1 MARTWKTAAVIG
13 TGMMGPGIAGA
24 LAIGGVETTILSR
37 EAARAEE
44 ALARCQ
50 SQLEMLE
57 REEIVETAAARQGL
71 RASSDLEAAVTGAD
85 LVVESAPENLAFKQE
100 LFARLDSLT
109 RPDCVLASNT
119 SGLSITAI
127 ARDCRRPERVLT
139 THFWNPPHLMPLVEI
154 VLGEK
159 TDRSL
164 AADLKQLLELC
175 GKVPVVVRKD
185 TPGQLGNR
193 LQMALY
199 REALHIV
206 QEGIADVE
214 AVDLAAKAG
223 FGLRLPVYGLFEHMD
238 LVGLKMVSGI
248 VDYVAKDL
256 NREPGAPRS
265 IFEKAERG
273 ETFHDWTR
281 KDAAK
286 VRALRDEFLREFL
299 KAGWNRRAT

>member
-1 MARTWKTAAVIG
+1 MARTWKAAAVIG

-24 LAIGGVETTILSR
+24 LATGGVETTILSR
-37 EAARAEE
+37 DPARAEE
-44 ALARCQ
+44 ALARSR

-57 REEIVETAAARQGL
+57 REGIVESAAAPGRL
-71 RASSDLEAAVTGAD
+71 HASSDLEAAVAGAD

-109 RPDCVLASNT
+109 RPECILASNT

-127 ARDCRRPERVLT
+127 ARDCRHPERVLT

-154 VLGEK
+154 VLGGK
-159 TDRSL
+159 TERSL
-164 AADLKQLLELC
+164 ATELKALLQRC
-175 GKVPVVVRKD
+175 GKVPVVVEKD

-206 QEGIADVE
+206 QEGIAGVE

-248 VDYVAKDL
+248 VDYVARDL
-256 NREPGAPRS
+256 NSEPCAPH
-265 IFEKAERG
+265 IIHEKAGRG
-273 ETFHDWTR
+273 ETFCDWTR

-286 VRALRDEFLREFL
+286 VRALRDEFLLEFL
-299 KAGWNRRAT
+299 KAGWNRSY